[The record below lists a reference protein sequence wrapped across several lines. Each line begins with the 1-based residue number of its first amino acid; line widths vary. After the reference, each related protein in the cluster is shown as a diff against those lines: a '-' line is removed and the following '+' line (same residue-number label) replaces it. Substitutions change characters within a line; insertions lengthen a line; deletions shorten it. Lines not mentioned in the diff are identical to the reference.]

1 MILCHATVV
10 TMDPHHPRVEAI
22 ALRQGRIIAMGSEA
36 DVRRLCSPGANIMDC
51 GGATL
56 LPGFI
61 DAHVHV
67 RGYIAT
73 FRGLDCS
80 PHTVRSVQDLQAVLH
95 AQAQRQPPGRWLVGY
110 GYDDFAL
117 AERRHPTRWDLD
129 VVTPRHP
136 VRVAHRSR
144 HAWVLNSLALRQLG
158 IANAFVPP
166 PGGMVE
172 RDPGTAEPTGL
183 LIDMDG
189 YVRKHLPPARDDE
202 GWREGI
208 RRASQGLLSAGVTTV
223 LDASVL
229 NDLAAYETFQTWTA
243 DGDFTPRLSL
253 LLGAESL
260 HAAVASGVNMGRG
273 TPSCRV
279 QGLKIRLDEGSGAL
293 TPPQEVVNEQ
303 VWQAHRQGY
312 PVALHALEP
321 SALVAA
327 LQALRLAQE
336 RWPRADLR
344 HRIEHG
350 AVCPEAFLDDLA
362 DLGVSVVTQPAF
374 LWHHGPRYLADID
387 PGQQPWLYRI
397 KSFLDH
403 GIPVAGSSDAPVV
416 PPRPLEGIAAAV
428 TRRSSDGRVIGPTER
443 VSPATALWLFTQGA
457 AWACG
462 LESEVG
468 SITCGKRADLVLL
481 EADPTR
487 VPADDIPHIRVQMTM
502 VDGVG
507 HYHANG

>member
-1 MILCHATVV
+1 
-10 TMDPHHPRVEAI
+10 
-22 ALRQGRIIAMGSEA
+22 
-36 DVRRLCSPGANIMDC
+36 
-51 GGATL
+51 
-56 LPGFI
+56 
-61 DAHVHV
+61 
-67 RGYIAT
+67 
-73 FRGLDCS
+73 
-80 PHTVRSVQDLQAVLH
+80 
-95 AQAQRQPPGRWLVGY
+95 
-110 GYDDFAL
+110 
-117 AERRHPTRWDLD
+117 
-129 VVTPRHP
+129 
-136 VRVAHRSR
+136 
-144 HAWVLNSLALRQLG
+144 
-158 IANAFVPP
+158 
-166 PGGMVE
+166 
-172 RDPGTAEPTGL
+172 
-183 LIDMDG
+183 
-189 YVRKHLPPARDDE
+189 
-202 GWREGI
+202 
-208 RRASQGLLSAGVTTV
+208 
-223 LDASVL
+223 
-229 NDLAAYETFQTWTA
+229 
-243 DGDFTPRLSL
+243 
-253 LLGAESL
+253 
-260 HAAVASGVNMGRG
+260 
-273 TPSCRV
+273 
-279 QGLKIRLDEGSGAL
+279 
-293 TPPQEVVNEQ
+293 
-303 VWQAHRQGY
+303 
-312 PVALHALEP
+312 
-321 SALVAA
+321 
-327 LQALRLAQE
+327 LAQE